1 MYLLKYSWGIWLS
14 QKLQARKSSFL
25 EYKNLKKITLKG
37 SRDSKDLSVKVDFV
51 ESKRWSREEFLCTFS
66 LTNAVQMFVRFWTLF
81 CQGLHWRG
89 YGRGYMNWR
98 QTMIL
103 YLLLHLVRDL

>member
-25 EYKNLKKITLKG
+25 VHKNLKKITLKG

-51 ESKRWSREEFLCTFS
+51 ESKRWS